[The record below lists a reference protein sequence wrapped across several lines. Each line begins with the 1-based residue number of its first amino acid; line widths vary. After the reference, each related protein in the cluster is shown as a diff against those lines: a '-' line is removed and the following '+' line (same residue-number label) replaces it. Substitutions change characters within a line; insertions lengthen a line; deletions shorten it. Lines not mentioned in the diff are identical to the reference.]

1 MRATEKDLAA
11 DINEAVRQ
19 VCLWFPET
27 EEYLSHGAPNF
38 RVRGKTFAS
47 YLVNHHGD
55 GRIAL
60 WLNAPAGAQ
69 ELHVGDQPQHF
80 FIPPY
85 VGPRGWLGVHLDRG
99 LDWDE
104 IAALVREA
112 WIKVA
117 PPALARTLGPTLS
130 IDPPAR
136 TIDPAQFDPLS
147 TPPAQEVLARMR
159 ELCLALPDTR
169 QELAFGTPVWRAGKK
184 TFASLYGHGQ
194 RIRVAFRV
202 GIEMQELLI
211 ADRRY
216 AIPAYQGHQGWIALD
231 LSDGADWEEIAALAL
246 QSYRH
251 FASKRMLLQLDSGL
265 R

>member
-1 MRATEKDLAA
+1 MAA
-11 DINEAVRQ
+11 DINEAVRE

-47 YLVNHHGD
+47 YAVNHHGD

-60 WLNAPAGAQ
+60 WLNSPTGAQ
-69 ELHVGDQPQHF
+69 EMRIADDPQHF
-80 FIPPY
+80 FKPPY

-112 WIKVA
+112 WEKVA
-117 PPALARTLGPTLS
+117 PPALARTLGKTPS
-130 IDPPAR
+130 IDPPAG

-147 TPPAQEVLARMR
+147 TPHAQALLARLRGVCRVLPETR
-159 ELCLALPDTR
+159 E
-169 QELAFGTPVWRAGKK
+169 ELSFGTPVWRAGKK
-184 TFASLYGHGQ
+184 TFASLYGQDQ
-194 RIRVAFRV
+194 RIRVAFWV
-202 GIEMQELLI
+202 GLEMQDLLS
-211 ADRRY
+211 ADPRFE
-216 AIPAYQGHQGWIALD
+216 IPAYLGHQGWIALALGD
-231 LSDGADWEEIAALAL
+231 NSDWDEVAALAV

-251 FASKRMLLQLDSGL
+251 FASKRMLAQLGSAQ
-265 R
+265 